1 MSEVTTGKDKEIEV
15 HIAPMIDVSNRYFR
29 MFHRLLSKRAI
40 VWTEMIKDDALLYN
54 AADKRKLEWLLGKD
68 DEESPVVFQL
78 GGNEPEKL
86 AAAAEMVEQAGYSE
100 VNLNVGCPSNRVA
113 GKGEFGACL
122 MLKPELVR
130 DCVHAMQRRV
140 QIPVSVKTRLGV
152 DSHDTPAFTQKFV
165 NVVSTSGCRRFYMHA
180 RKALLAGLSPAQNR
194 TIPPLDY
201 DRVKWLCSE
210 RPDLLFVLNGG
221 LTTLGEGIAE
231 LQHSPSNLVGVM
243 YGRAALNTPAI
254 FSEVDDRF
262 FGDEAREVLNRRQ
275 LLDAYCHYLDRIVRL
290 PCIPKSDPKLL
301 MQQQGAPVCIEGCD
315 DATMPGGGMTLPG
328 TRLNAMKPAVNLFT
342 GFPGSRLV
350 ATHVERHVRSPTD
363 RHRGPAD
370 ILRDAVCAVEAKFSQ
385 VLDHPLQFPPTT
397 YELKQFAKQEF
408 AHSDAHDAEN
418 IPAT

>member
-86 AAAAEMVEQAGYSE
+86 AAAAEMVEQAG
-100 VNLNVGCPSNRVA
+100 
-113 GKGEFGACL
+113 
-122 MLKPELVR
+122 
-130 DCVHAMQRRV
+130 
-140 QIPVSVKTRLGV
+140 
-152 DSHDTPAFTQKFV
+152 
-165 NVVSTSGCRRFYMHA
+165 TSGCRRFYMHA

-342 GFPGSRLV
+342 GFPGS
-350 ATHVERHVRSPTD
+350 
-363 RHRGPAD
+363 
-370 ILRDAVCAVEAKFSQ
+370 
-385 VLDHPLQFPPTT
+385 
-397 YELKQFAKQEF
+397 
-408 AHSDAHDAEN
+408 
-418 IPAT
+418 